1 MKKIIKNFEKI
12 HSPEMQKFTK
22 YKYDSRNVYNL
33 FSKAHYVNKVPLGFF
48 FLDDNT
54 IELKAKHNN

>member
-48 FLDDNT
+48 FFFR
-54 IELKAKHNN
+54 